1 MGVEEISYFHQ
12 NAVFFIEVD
21 KIKPNPYQPRRE
33 FDPNR
38 LNDLADSI
46 RMYGV
51 LQPLVVTR
59 KEIIKDDGG
68 LATEYELIA
77 GERRLR
83 ASKIAGLREVPA
95 LIRATEDDEKT
106 KLELAIIENLQR
118 EDLNAVDRARAFHQ
132 LAEEFGFKH
141 TEIAKKVFVSSG
153 TVHVRMKKLEDMG
166 VVKSATL
173 NIDFSKLGYD
183 ISAFLGIYLE
193 KSSLYDT
200 VIEKL
205 KGIAEVVSAYYTTG
219 NYSIFAKII
228 CRDTNH
234 LRLVLDKIQKVDG
247 IDRTETLIVLEES
260 INRPIS
266 FFDKEK

>member
-1 MGVEEISYFHQ
+1 MSLNLEID
-12 NAVFFIEVD
+12 NVD
-21 KIKPNPYQPRRE
+21 LKI
-33 FDPNR
+33 
-38 LNDLADSI
+38 LSI
-46 RMYGV
+46 
-51 LQPLVVTR
+51 L
-59 KEIIKDDGG
+59 
-68 LATEYELIA
+68 
-77 GERRLR
+77 
-83 ASKIAGLREVPA
+83 
-95 LIRATEDDEKT
+95 TED
-106 KLELAIIENLQR
+106 ANM
-118 EDLNAVDRARAFHQ
+118 AY
-132 LAEEFGFKH
+132 

>member
-1 MGVEEISYFHQ
+1 M
-12 NAVFFIEVD
+12 D
-21 KIKPNPYQPRRE
+21 KILDIDNVDLKIISLLNEDAKTPY
-33 FDPNR
+33 
-38 LNDLADSI
+38 
-46 RMYGV
+46 
-51 LQPLVVTR
+51 
-59 KEIIKDDGG
+59 
-68 LATEYELIA
+68 
-77 GERRLR
+77 
-83 ASKIAGLREVPA
+83 
-95 LIRATEDDEKT
+95 
-106 KLELAIIENLQR
+106 
-118 EDLNAVDRARAFHQ
+118 
-132 LAEEFGFKH
+132 

-200 VIEKL
+200 VIETL